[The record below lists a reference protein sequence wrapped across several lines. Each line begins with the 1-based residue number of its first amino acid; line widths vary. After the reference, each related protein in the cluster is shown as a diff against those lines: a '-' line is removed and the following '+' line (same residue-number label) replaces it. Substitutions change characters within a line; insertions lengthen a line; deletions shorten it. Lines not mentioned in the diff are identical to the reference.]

1 MADARPGTV
10 ETEQLGPSVRLVDLV
25 GEHDLST
32 VPLVEAAFDQVGV
45 TGATVV
51 DFTRSS
57 FVDSTIVG
65 VFVRRSRGGATLLL
79 VVPRECAVRR
89 VLSRVGLTDLLETFE
104 TRAEALQAIPRDDVP
119 PAENVA
125 GSV

>member
-1 MADARPGTV
+1 
-10 ETEQLGPSVRLVDLV
+10 
-25 GEHDLST
+25 
-32 VPLVEAAFDQVGV
+32 
-45 TGATVV
+45 
-51 DFTRSS
+51 
-57 FVDSTIVG
+57 

>member
-45 TGATVV
+45 TSATVV

-79 VVPRECAVRR
+79 VVPRECAV
-89 VLSRVGLTDLLETFE
+89 
-104 TRAEALQAIPRDDVP
+104 AEF
-119 PAENVA
+119 
-125 GSV
+125 